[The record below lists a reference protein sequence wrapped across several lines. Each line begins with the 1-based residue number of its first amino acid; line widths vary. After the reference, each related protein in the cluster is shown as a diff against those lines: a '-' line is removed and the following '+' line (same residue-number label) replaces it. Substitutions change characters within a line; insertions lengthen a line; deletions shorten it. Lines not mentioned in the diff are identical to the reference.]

1 MLADYNRKVKKLDA
15 DLALEGQQQ
24 TQKLE
29 ERMKDRKQSRL
40 REIEEQRKQK
50 EQMLNT
56 DTVNNNTQLVTE
68 IKQIEGLLN
77 PIKDEAERM

>member
-15 DLALEGQQQ
+15 DLAIEGQQQ

-56 DTVNNNTQLVTE
+56 DTVNNNT
-68 IKQIEGLLN
+68 
-77 PIKDEAERM
+77 